1 MATEVRIFKKT
12 APNGKITAYLG
23 KRDFVDN
30 TKGTEPVDGVVL
42 VDQGYLHGRKVFAS
56 VVVTYRYGREEN
68 EVMGLKFCKEMTLT
82 SRQIYPPTGDSF
94 KPSDLQERLVQK
106 LGANA
111 YPFEVRLPEL
121 APPSVVLQDDIA
133 SKPLGVIYE
142 LRIFVGDKADEEM
155 HRRNSVCLAVRKVQ
169 FMPVEGAGRAPV
181 TRASKEF
188 TISHGKFDVELSLD
202 KEIYYHGEEI
212 TAVVNLTNNSS
223 VTADALE
230 CGVCQH
236 VDVTFLN
243 NSFTKSVAMVK
254 SMDGCPIPSGKS
266 LTKTFK
272 MSPNLNSNKNVGGVA
287 LDGQLKDADSNLAS
301 SGLLSRGQAPEDAL
315 GILVSYTVRL
325 TVDFGSLHRDL
336 VVDVPLKIVHPATQA
351 VESKG
356 DYQVED
362 FSRLRRGL
370 SVDEE

>member
-1 MATEVRIFKKT
+1 MTNEVRIFKKS

-23 KRDFVDN
+23 RRDFVDN

-42 VDQGYLHGRKVFAS
+42 VDQGYLQGRKVFAS
-56 VVVTYRYGREEN
+56 VAVTYRYGREEN

-82 SRQIYPPTGDSF
+82 SRQIYPPSGDF
-94 KPSDLQERLVQK
+94 KPTDLQDRLVQK

-121 APPSVVLQDDIA
+121 APPSVVLQDDVG

-142 LRIFVGDKADEEM
+142 LRIFVGDKADEVP

-169 FMPVEGAGRAPV
+169 FMPTEGSGRAPV

-188 TISHGKFDVELSLD
+188 TLSSGKFDVELSLD

-212 TAVVNLTNNSS
+212 KATVNLNNASS

-254 SMDGCPIPSGKS
+254 SADGCPLAPGNSF
-266 LTKTFK
+266 TKTFI
-272 MSPNLNSNKNVGGVA
+272 MSPNLKSNKNVGGVA

-315 GILVSYTVRL
+315 GIIVSYTVRV
-325 TVDFGSLHRDL
+325 TVDFGTLHRDL
-336 VVDVPLKIVHPATQA
+336 VADVPLKIVHPAPQA
-351 VESKG
+351 VGNKT
-356 DYQVED
+356 DYEVED